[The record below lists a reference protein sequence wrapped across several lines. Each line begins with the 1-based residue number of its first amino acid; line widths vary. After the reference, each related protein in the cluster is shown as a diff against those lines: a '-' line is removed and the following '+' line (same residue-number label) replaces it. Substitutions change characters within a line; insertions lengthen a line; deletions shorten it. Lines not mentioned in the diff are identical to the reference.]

1 MIDLNQILAG
11 MVSAIRS
18 SDFPNSSEIASALRL
33 DLSTATITTAGDG
46 AMAIMGARL
55 LTLSTAEI
63 GLACASTPRKR
74 LDCVFS
80 NSSIPVGPYVE
91 MAARDGRRVA
101 RSKRSKGLTIAFR
114 IDGFDC
120 GITASAPNGV
130 AGTLFCAAQSAA
142 KTERARRS
150 VTLGEE
156 QRK

>member
-11 MVSAIRS
+11 MAFAIRS
-18 SDFPNSSEIASALRL
+18 NDFPNSSDVASALRL
-33 DLSTATITTAGDG
+33 DLSTATITTTGDG

-63 GLACASTPRKR
+63 GLAGASTPRKR
-74 LDCVFS
+74 LDCVFF

-91 MAARDGRRVA
+91 MAVRDGRGIE
-101 RSKRSKGLTIAFR
+101 RSKRRKGLTITFR

-130 AGTLFCAAQSAA
+130 VETLFCAAQSAA
-142 KTERARRS
+142 KTERACRS
-150 VTLGEE
+150 AILG
-156 QRK
+156 RGAAK